1 MVGHDFF
8 VEGKHFC
15 SMNCSYQRYYWL
27 FECTIVHSIHRFI
40 WQNVKYNY
48 PTLFW
53 TLFFNSSLYLKVCTD
68 LYTVAASELDIIS
81 IRNWETQ
88 TWNFLFNWFQCTAE
102 IWLSRYK
109 LLFNWLIL
117 SYWKVE
123 PWRHIRLDTWFDFFE
138 TVLSFYFD
146 SDNSL
151 TELCEANRLSFPP
164 LILILFLVHKQ
175 CCCVTND

>member
-1 MVGHDFF
+1 MNFVFQQFF
-8 VEGKHFC
+8 IFK
-15 SMNCSYQRYYWL
+15 S
-27 FECTIVHSIHRFI
+27 VH
-40 WQNVKYNY
+40 W
-48 PTLFW
+48 
-53 TLFFNSSLYLKVCTD
+53 SLYCSCFWIGYHK
-68 LYTVAASELDIIS
+68 YTKLGDT
-81 IRNWETQ
+81 N
-88 TWNFLFNWFQCTAE
+88 WNFLFNWFQCTAE

-146 SDNSL
+146 SNNSL

-175 CCCVTND
+175 CRCVTND